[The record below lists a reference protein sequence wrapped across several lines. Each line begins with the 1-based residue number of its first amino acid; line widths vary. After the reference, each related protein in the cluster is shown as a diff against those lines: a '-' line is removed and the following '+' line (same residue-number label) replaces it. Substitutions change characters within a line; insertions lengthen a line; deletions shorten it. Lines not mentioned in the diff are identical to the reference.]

1 MYKHLVF
8 ALLASLVLISRANAD
23 VTFITSCPF
32 TITQPGQY
40 HLAQDLTCAGVQA
53 GIDVLA
59 NDVELHFDG
68 HTLTGSGPGTSLFG
82 VITGSG
88 VTNLS
93 IHGDGTITGFVIG
106 IGLINNSGALIVNI
120 TTNRNQT
127 CIAIVQGGS
136 GNTLISNT
144 ANGCFGGIVLEE
156 TNNNTVRANKTDGNG
171 IGIFVTAG
179 STGNLLQANQA
190 HNNTIVDLRDD
201 NPGPPCAN
209 TWKSNHFETS
219 VGAGA
224 ICIH

>member
-23 VTFITSCPF
+23 VTFITSCPYF
-32 TITQPGQY
+32 ITQPGQY
-40 HLAQDLTCAGVQA
+40 HLAQDLTCNDD
-53 GIDVLA
+53 GIHVAA

-68 HTLTGSGPGTSLFG
+68 HTLTGPGGSTTG
-82 VITGSG
+82 VLSANG

-93 IHGDGTITGFVIG
+93 IHGSGTITGFETG
-106 IGLINNSGALIVNI
+106 IHLDDNSGALIVNI
-120 TTNRNQT
+120 TATNNSRLG
-127 CIAIVQGGS
+127 IRISGGS

-144 ANGCFGGIVLEE
+144 ANGNDTGIALERLTE
-156 TNNNTVRANKTDGNG
+156 NNTVRANETDGNKFG
-171 IGIFVTAG
+171 ISVFFMSTA
-179 STGNLLQANQA
+179 NLLQANHA
-190 HNNTIVDLRDD
+190 HNNSFGDLGDL

-224 ICIH
+224 SCIH